1 MGHQQIDGAVAESAG
16 QRRDHLAD
24 HLVVG
29 AHVLRRSLRDDL
41 GRPHGVALSQERQHR
56 QLHIR
61 PVRASPEADHPSLIG
76 GPDRSGQDD
85 AGYAHQRPVG
95 LESRSVVM
103 VAGDDDDFGARLP

>member
-1 MGHQQIDGAVAESAG
+1 MVAGTLYSKIDWADRSRRRRLPHAGEVRHQQIDGAVAESAG

-29 AHVLRRSLRDDL
+29 AYVLQRGLRDDL

-61 PVRASPEADHPSLIG
+61 PVRASRKRTPRPYRGD
-76 GPDRSGQDD
+76 GPL
-85 AGYAHQRPVG
+85 RPG
-95 LESRSVVM
+95 
-103 VAGDDDDFGARLP
+103 